1 MSPHERSY
9 SVLMSVYERDRPDYA
24 DAAIRSMVEQSAPFT
39 DLVIVCDGPVGA
51 DLDAVIERWR
61 GELGE
66 RLRVHRLAENRGL
79 AGALRA
85 GLPLCRTE
93 RVARMDSD
101 DVSRPHRCE
110 LLLDALNSRD
120 LDLVGGFI

>member
-51 DLDAVIERWR
+51 GLDAVIERWR

-85 GLPLCRTE
+85 DQIGRAH
-93 RVARMDSD
+93 V
-101 DVSRPHRCE
+101 
-110 LLLDALNSRD
+110 
-120 LDLVGGFI
+120 

>member
-9 SVLMSVYERDRPDYA
+9 SVLMSVYEHDHPDYA

-66 RLRVHRLAENRGL
+66 RLRVHRLADSPGPCAPACRCAAPNGSPAWTATTSR
-79 AGALRA
+79 ARTGANCCST
-85 GLPLCRTE
+85 P
-93 RVARMDSD
+93 
-101 DVSRPHRCE
+101 
-110 LLLDALNSRD
+110 
-120 LDLVGGFI
+120 